1 MATSDSLTGIAN
13 RRYFDEYLQSQ
24 WDQLSQE
31 QAPLSVIICDLDVFK
46 PYNDTYGHLAGDQAL
61 REVAQAISKA
71 MRYSTGLVARYG
83 GGGRICHYST
93 QNWGR

>member
-1 MATSDSLTGIAN
+1 M
-13 RRYFDEYLQSQ
+13 
-24 WDQLSQE
+24 
-31 QAPLSVIICDLDVFK
+31 
-46 PYNDTYGHLAGDQAL
+46 